1 VQDGQYAARGFF
13 CEDLSSFEPKSL
25 HRLMISIGWCKLLL
39 YFQKIVINFVANKQ
53 NPLQPMKLATWN
65 LIPTDESAAE
75 RLQKELNIPLL
86 FCRLLVQRGILNIE
100 DARIFFRHDL
110 NNTHNPFLMKDMDLA
125 VERLDAALQNN
136 ERILLY
142 GDYDVDGT
150 TSVALMFAFLSGFH
164 SNLDYYL
171 PDREKEGYGVSLLG
185 VEYARETGC
194 TLIIAMDC
202 GIKGHQPIALAK
214 TYGIDFIV
222 CDHHLPEGG
231 LPEAVACLD
240 PKRDDCPYPY
250 KELSGCGISF
260 KLAQALALHHN
271 TPSEEITSL
280 LDLVAVSTAC
290 DIVPMTGENRIFAH
304 FGLQRLNRS
313 PRLGLWAICERINR
327 PRPLD
332 ITDVVFGIGP
342 LINAAGR
349 LADAREAV
357 RLLLSVDKNSAL
369 DNASQLMTRNKQ
381 RREMDYATADEAH
394 RKFKEMPDWSGRKS
408 TVLFEPNWHKGIIG
422 IVASRI
428 VETFHKPTVI
438 LTESNGKAVGSARS
452 VAGFDLYSALQQC
465 EDLFT
470 TYGGH
475 AYAAG
480 MQMPLENVDAFIE
493 RFETV
498 VSQSI
503 APEMEDPQIDVCTKI
518 KFDEITPEFWK
529 MLNRFEPFGPQNR
542 NPVFWAENVSDT
554 GNSKLL
560 ENNHVK
566 LSLRQAGSKVEMTG
580 IGFGL
585 GKVFEKVQGKPFGL
599 LFNLREDEWQGRRT
613 LKIYAKD
620 MR

>member
-1 VQDGQYAARGFF
+1 
-13 CEDLSSFEPKSL
+13 
-25 HRLMISIGWCKLLL
+25 MISIGWCKLLL

-381 RREMDYATADEAH
+381 RREMDYATADEAQ

>member
-1 VQDGQYAARGFF
+1 
-13 CEDLSSFEPKSL
+13 
-25 HRLMISIGWCKLLL
+25 
-39 YFQKIVINFVANKQ
+39 
-53 NPLQPMKLATWN
+53 MKPTVWN
-65 LIPTDESAAE
+65 LTLTDEAAAE
-75 RLQKELNIPLL
+75 RLQTELKIPLL

-100 DARIFFRHDL
+100 DARVFFRHDL
-110 NNTHNPFLMKDMDLA
+110 SNTHHPFLMKDMDLA
-125 VERLDAALQNN
+125 IERLDAAIQNN

-150 TSVALMFAFLSGFH
+150 TSVALMFSFLSGFH
-164 SNLDYYL
+164 TNLDYYL

-202 GIKGHQPIALAK
+202 GIKGHKPIALAK
-214 TYGIDFIV
+214 SYGIDFIV
-222 CDHHLPEGG
+222 CDHHLPEGD
-231 LPEAVACLD
+231 LPDAVACLD
-240 PKRDDCPYPY
+240 PKRADCPYPY
-250 KELSGCGISF
+250 KELSGCGISY
-260 KLAQALALHHN
+260 KLAQALALHYN
-271 TPSEEITSL
+271 TPGEEITSL

-290 DIVPMTGENRIFAH
+290 DIVPMTGENRILAH
-304 FGLQRLNRS
+304 FGLQRLNRA
-313 PRLGLWAICERINR
+313 PRLGLWAMCQRINR
-327 PRPLD
+327 PQPLD

-357 RLLLSVDKNSAL
+357 RMLLSADKNSAL
-369 DNASQLMTRNKQ
+369 ENAGKLVTRNKE
-381 RREMDYATADEAH
+381 RREMDFAMAEEAH
-394 RKFKEMPDWSGRKS
+394 RKFREMTNWSDRKS
-408 TVLFEPNWHKGIIG
+408 TVLFEPTWHKGIIG

-452 VAGFDLYSALQQC
+452 VAGFDLYGALQQC

-475 AYAAG
+475 AHAAG

-493 RFETV
+493 RFEKV
-498 VSQSI
+498 VAQTI
-503 APEMEDPQIDVCTKI
+503 APEMEHPQIDVCTKI
-518 KFDEITPEFWK
+518 RFDEITPEFWK
-529 MLNRFEPFGPQNR
+529 MLHRFEPFGPYNR

-554 GNSKLL
+554 GQSKLL

-585 GKVFEKVQGKPFGL
+585 GKAFEAVQGKPFGII
-599 LFNLREDEWQGRRT
+599 FNLREDEWQGRRT

-620 MR
+620 MRE

>member
-1 VQDGQYAARGFF
+1 
-13 CEDLSSFEPKSL
+13 
-25 HRLMISIGWCKLLL
+25 
-39 YFQKIVINFVANKQ
+39 
-53 NPLQPMKLATWN
+53 MKPTLWN
-65 LIPTDESAAE
+65 LQSIDESVAE
-75 RLQKELNIPLL
+75 QLQTELNLPLL
-86 FCRLLVQRGILNIE
+86 FCRLLVQRGILTTE
-100 DARIFFRHDL
+100 DAQQFFRHHLD
-110 NNTHNPFLMKDMDLA
+110 NTHNPFLMKDMAEA
-125 VERLDAALQNN
+125 VERLDVALEKN

-150 TSVALMFAFLSGFH
+150 TSVALMFAFLSRLH

-171 PDREKEGYGVSLLG
+171 PDREKEGYGVSIMG

-194 TLIIAMDC
+194 TLVIAMDC
-202 GIKGHQPIALAK
+202 GIKAHTAVALAK
-214 TYGIDFIV
+214 TYGIDFII

-231 LPEAVACLD
+231 LPDAVACLD
-240 PKRDDCPYPY
+240 PKREDCAYPY

-271 TPSEEITSL
+271 TPSEELASL

-304 FGLQRLNRS
+304 FGLQRLNRA
-313 PRLGLWAICERINR
+313 PRLGLWAICQRINR
-327 PRPLD
+327 PQPLD
-332 ITDVVFGIGP
+332 ITDIVFGIGP

-349 LADAREAV
+349 LGDARDAV
-357 RLLLSVDKNSAL
+357 RMLLSADKNSAL
-369 DNASQLMTRNKQ
+369 DNASHLVTRNKE
-381 RREMDYATADEAH
+381 RRELDYSAAADAQ
-394 RKFKEMPDWSGRKS
+394 RKFMEMADWSGRKT

-428 VETFHKPTVI
+428 VEAFHKPTVI

-452 VAGFDLYSALQQC
+452 VAGFDLYGALQQC
-465 EDLFT
+465 EDLFI

-475 AYAAG
+475 AHAAG
-480 MQMPLENVDAFIE
+480 MQMSLENVEAFID

-498 VSQSI
+498 VGQSI
-503 APEMEDPQIDVCTKI
+503 APEMEHPQIGVCTKI
-518 KFDEITPEFWK
+518 NFDDITPEFWQ
-529 MLNRFEPFGPQNR
+529 MLRRFEPFGPLNR
-542 NPVFWAENVSDT
+542 NPVFWAEGVSDT
-554 GNSKLL
+554 GNCKLL
-560 ENNHVK
+560 DNNHVK

-585 GKVFEKVQGKPFGL
+585 GKAFEAVQGKPFGL

>member
-1 VQDGQYAARGFF
+1 
-13 CEDLSSFEPKSL
+13 
-25 HRLMISIGWCKLLL
+25 
-39 YFQKIVINFVANKQ
+39 
-53 NPLQPMKLATWN
+53 MKLATWN
-65 LIPTDESAAE
+65 LTPTDEAAAE
-75 RLQKELNIPLL
+75 RLQAELNIPLL
-86 FCRLLVQRGILNIE
+86 FCRLLVQRGIFNLE
-100 DARIFFRHDL
+100 AARIFFRHDL
-110 NNTHNPFLMKDMDLA
+110 NNTHNPFLMKDMDIA
-125 VERLDAALQNN
+125 VERLDAAIQNN

-164 SNLDYYL
+164 TNLDYYL
-171 PDREKEGYGVSLLG
+171 PDRDKEGYGVSLQG
-185 VEYARETGC
+185 VEYAKETGC

-202 GIKGHQPIALAK
+202 GIKGHKPIALAK

-222 CDHHLPEGG
+222 CDHHLPEGD

-240 PKRDDCPYPY
+240 PKREDCPYPY

-260 KLAQALALHHN
+260 KLAQAFALHHN
-271 TPSEEITSL
+271 TPSEEIASL

-304 FGLQRLNRS
+304 FGLQRLNRA

-369 DNASQLMTRNKQ
+369 ENASQLVTRNKE
-381 RREMDYATADEAH
+381 RREMDYATADEAQ
-394 RKFKEMPDWSGRKS
+394 RKFKALADWGGLKS
-408 TVLFEPNWHKGIIG
+408 IVLFEPNWHKGIIG

-438 LTESNGKAVGSARS
+438 LTESNGRAVGSARS
-452 VAGFDLYSALQQC
+452 VAGFDLYGALQQC
-465 EDLFT
+465 EDLFI

-475 AYAAG
+475 AHAAG
-480 MQMPLENVDAFIE
+480 MQLDLENVDAFIE
-493 RFETV
+493 RFESV

-503 APEMEDPQIDVCTKI
+503 APEMEDPQIDVCAKI
-518 KFDEITPEFWK
+518 RFDDITPEFWK
-529 MLNRFEPFGPQNR
+529 MLHRFEPFGPHNR
-542 NPVFWAENVSDT
+542 NPLFWAEEVSDT
-554 GNSKLL
+554 GRSKLL
-560 ENNHVK
+560 NNNHVK
-566 LSLRQAGSKVEMTG
+566 LSLKQAGSKVEMTG

-585 GKVFEKVQGKPFGL
+585 GKAFEKVQGKSFGI
-599 LFNLREDEWQGRRT
+599 LFDLREDEWQGQRT
-613 LKIYAKD
+613 VKIYAKD
-620 MR
+620 LR

>member
-1 VQDGQYAARGFF
+1 
-13 CEDLSSFEPKSL
+13 
-25 HRLMISIGWCKLLL
+25 
-39 YFQKIVINFVANKQ
+39 
-53 NPLQPMKLATWN
+53 MKPTIWN
-65 LIPTDESAAE
+65 LLPTDDAAVE
-75 RLQKELNIPLL
+75 RLETELKLPAI
-86 FCRLLVQRGILNIE
+86 FCRLLVQRGILSL
-100 DARIFFRHDL
+100 DAARSFFKHDL
-110 NNTHNPFLMKDMDLA
+110 NNTHNPFLMKDMDVA
-125 VERLDAALQNN
+125 VGRLDQAIQNK

-150 TSVALMFAFLSGFH
+150 TSVALMYAFLSRLY

-171 PDREKEGYGVSLLG
+171 PDRDKEGYGVSIAG
-185 VEYARETGC
+185 IEYARETGC
-194 TLIIAMDC
+194 SLVIAMDC
-202 GIKGHQPIALAK
+202 GIKAHAAIALAK
-214 TYGIDFIV
+214 GYGIDFIV
-222 CDHHLPEGG
+222 CDHHLPEGE

-240 PKRDDCPYPY
+240 PKREDCPYPY

-271 TPSEEITSL
+271 TPSEELASL

-304 FGLQRLNRS
+304 FGMQRLNRS

-369 DNASQLMTRNKQ
+369 ENAGQLVHRNKE
-381 RREMDYATADEAH
+381 RREIDYATASEAQH
-394 RKFKEMPDWSGRKS
+394 KFKETAEWQNQKS
-408 TVLFEPNWHKGIIG
+408 VVLFEPTWHKGIIG

-428 VETFHKPTVI
+428 VEAFHKPTVI

-452 VAGFDLYSALQQC
+452 VAGFDLYGALQHC
-465 EDLFT
+465 EDLFI

-475 AYAAG
+475 AHAAG
-480 MQMPLENVDAFIE
+480 MQMPLENVTAFIE
-493 RFETV
+493 RFEIV
-498 VSQSI
+498 VSQNI
-503 APEMEDPQIDVCTKI
+503 APELEQPQIDVCTTI
-518 KFDEITPEFWK
+518 RFDEITPEFWK
-529 MLNRFEPFGPQNR
+529 MLRRFEPFGPQNR
-542 NPVFWAENVSDT
+542 NPVFLAESVSDT
-554 GNSKLL
+554 GKSRLL
-560 ENNHVK
+560 DNNHVK
-566 LSLRQAGSKVEMTG
+566 LSLKQTDSKVEMTG

-585 GKVFEKVQGKPFGL
+585 GKSFEAVKNRPFDL
-599 LFNLREDEWQGRRT
+599 IFDLREEEWQGHRT
-613 LKIYAKD
+613 VGIYAKD

>member
-1 VQDGQYAARGFF
+1 
-13 CEDLSSFEPKSL
+13 
-25 HRLMISIGWCKLLL
+25 
-39 YFQKIVINFVANKQ
+39 
-53 NPLQPMKLATWN
+53 MKLAQWN
-65 LIPTDESAAE
+65 LVPTDEAAAE
-75 RLQKELNIPLL
+75 RLQAELKIPLL
-86 FCRLLVQRGILNIE
+86 FCRLLIQRGITNIE
-100 DARIFFRHDL
+100 EARIFFRHDL

-150 TSVALMFAFLSGFH
+150 TSVALMYAFLSRLH

-171 PDREKEGYGVSLLG
+171 PDRDKEGYGVSLAG
-185 VEYARETGC
+185 IEYARETAC
-194 TLIIAMDC
+194 TLVIAMDC
-202 GIKGHQPIALAK
+202 GIKGHKPIALAK
-214 TYGIDFIV
+214 SYGIDFIV
-222 CDHHLPEGG
+222 CDHHLPEGD
-231 LPEAVACLD
+231 LPVAVACLD
-240 PKRDDCPYPY
+240 PKREDCPYPY

-271 TPSEEITSL
+271 TPSEEIASL

-304 FGLQRLNRS
+304 YGLQRLNRS
-313 PRLGLWAICERINR
+313 PRVGLWAICERINR

-357 RLLLSVDKNSAL
+357 RLLLSADKNSAL
-369 DNASQLMTRNKQ
+369 DNASQLVTRNKE
-381 RREMDYATADEAH
+381 RREMDYATADAAH
-394 RKFKEMPDWSGRKS
+394 RKFKEMADWSNRKS

-452 VAGFDLYSALQQC
+452 VAGFDLYGALQQC
-465 EDLFT
+465 EDLFI

-475 AYAAG
+475 AHAAG
-480 MQMPLENVDAFIE
+480 MQLPLENVEAFIE

-503 APEMEDPQIDVCTKI
+503 APEMEDPQIDICTKI
-518 KFDEITPEFWK
+518 RFDEITPEFWK
-529 MLNRFEPFGPQNR
+529 MLRRFEPFGPHNR
-542 NPVFWAENVSDT
+542 NPVFWAEGVSDT
-554 GNSKLL
+554 GKSRLL

-566 LSLRQAGSKVEMTG
+566 LSLRQEGSKIEMTG

-585 GKVFEKVQGKPFGL
+585 GKAFEKVQGKSFGL
-599 LFNLREDEWQGRRT
+599 IFNLREDEWQGRRT
-613 LKIYAKD
+613 LGVYAKD

>member
-1 VQDGQYAARGFF
+1 
-13 CEDLSSFEPKSL
+13 
-25 HRLMISIGWCKLLL
+25 
-39 YFQKIVINFVANKQ
+39 
-53 NPLQPMKLATWN
+53 MKPTVWN
-65 LIPTDESAAE
+65 LTPTDEVAAE
-75 RLQKELNIPLL
+75 RLQTELKIPLL

-100 DARIFFRHDL
+100 DARTFFRHDL
-110 NNTHNPFLMKDMDLA
+110 SNTHHPFLMKDMDLA
-125 VERLDAALQNN
+125 VERLDAAIQNN

-150 TSVALMFAFLSGFH
+150 TSVALMFSFLLGFH

-185 VEYARETGC
+185 VEYARETNC

-202 GIKGHQPIALAK
+202 GIKGHKPISLAK
-214 TYGIDFIV
+214 SYGIDFIV
-222 CDHHLPEGG
+222 CDHHLPEGD

-240 PKRDDCPYPY
+240 PKRADCPYPY
-250 KELSGCGISF
+250 KELSGCGISY
-260 KLAQALALHHN
+260 KLAQAMALHYN

-290 DIVPMTGENRIFAH
+290 DIVPMTGENRILAH
-304 FGLQRLNRS
+304 FGLQRLNRA
-313 PRLGLWAICERINR
+313 PRLGLWAMCQRINR
-327 PRPLD
+327 PQPLD

-357 RLLLSVDKNSAL
+357 RMLLSADKNSAL
-369 DNASQLMTRNKQ
+369 ENAGKLVTRNKE
-381 RREMDYATADEAH
+381 RREMDFAMAEEAH
-394 RKFKEMPDWSGRKS
+394 RKFREMANWSDRKS
-408 TVLFEPNWHKGIIG
+408 TVLFEPGWHKGIIG

-452 VAGFDLYSALQQC
+452 VAGFDLYGALQQC
-465 EDLFT
+465 EDLFS

-475 AYAAG
+475 AHAAG

-493 RFETV
+493 RFEKV
-498 VSQSI
+498 VAQTI
-503 APEMEDPQIDVCTKI
+503 APEMEHPQIDVCTKI
-518 KFDEITPEFWK
+518 RFDEITPDFWK
-529 MLNRFEPFGPQNR
+529 MLHRFEPFGPYNR

-554 GNSKLL
+554 GQSKLL

-585 GKVFEKVQGKPFGL
+585 GKAFEAVQGKPFGII
-599 LFNLREDEWQGRRT
+599 FNLREDEWQGRRT

-620 MR
+620 MRE

>member
-1 VQDGQYAARGFF
+1 
-13 CEDLSSFEPKSL
+13 
-25 HRLMISIGWCKLLL
+25 
-39 YFQKIVINFVANKQ
+39 
-53 NPLQPMKLATWN
+53 MKLATWN

-75 RLQKELNIPLL
+75 RLQSELKIPLL

-381 RREMDYATADEAH
+381 RREMDYATADEAQ

>member
-1 VQDGQYAARGFF
+1 
-13 CEDLSSFEPKSL
+13 
-25 HRLMISIGWCKLLL
+25 MISIGWCKLLL